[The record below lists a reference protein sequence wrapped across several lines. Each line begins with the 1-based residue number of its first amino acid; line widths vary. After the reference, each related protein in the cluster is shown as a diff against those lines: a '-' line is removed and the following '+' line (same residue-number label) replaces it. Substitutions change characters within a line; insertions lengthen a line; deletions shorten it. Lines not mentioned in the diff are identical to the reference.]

1 MATIQTDVKINIGL
15 SQKNR
20 EGVVKALT
28 KLLADEHVLYNKTR
42 SYHWNVEGTSFMEYH
57 NLFEAQYTQTAE
69 HIDQIAERIRTL
81 GFYAEGRLKE
91 LLKVAELQEPEI
103 PSEPG
108 DQIANLLMDHET
120 IIRNLRKQIKEFTDE
135 FEDDG
140 SADFI
145 TGLLQDHE
153 KTAWMLRSY
162 LK

>member
-103 PSEPG
+103 PLEPG

-135 FEDDG
+135 F
-140 SADFI
+140 
-145 TGLLQDHE
+145 
-153 KTAWMLRSY
+153 RSEERRVG
-162 LK
+162 KEW

>member
-28 KLLADEHVLYNKTR
+28 KLLADEHILYNKTR